1 MEIEMNG
8 RELALK
14 ALIEFE
20 NKGKTLKNFSNISKG
35 EKADKD
41 IQKAYDYYYGTVKM
55 IKRLDYVLE
64 RHLKNK
70 KLKGLPLPIRNILR
84 EGAYGLLFTRDPDHA
99 VVNESVNLAKRFG
112 HNGTASLVNAV
123 LRNLHP
129 VTYPEEPLKHLS
141 TFYSFPEFLVRLL
154 MDEYGE
160 KTENILRESNHPP
173 VRTIRVN
180 RLKASPREVLKNLID
195 EGYYAK
201 KIEGREYNLL
211 TESGVVYSDSFK
223 RGYFQIQGVTQTMN
237 TEILSAEEGEVILDL
252 CSAPG
257 TKSTGIAEIIGDK
270 GIVLSVDKRD
280 LYLVASNA
288 ERLGIKSIY
297 PIKADVKHFRVTQA
311 DKILLDVP
319 CSGTGVMGKKGE
331 LRWNFTPESLNRLI
345 ALQRE
350 MLSAAAENLK
360 EGGVLVYSTCS
371 ILPQE
376 NEKQV
381 QWFLEQNPDFIVKC
395 ACGEDTFIRNLP
407 GDPYY
412 DGGFGAV
419 LIRR

>member
-1 MEIEMNG
+1 MNG

-20 NKGKTLKNFSNISKG
+20 SGRKTLKNFTELRKG
-35 EKADKD
+35 EKADKS
-41 IQKAYDYYYGTVKM
+41 IQKAYDYYYGTIKM
-55 IKRLDYVLE
+55 IKRLDYILE
-64 RHLKNK
+64 KHLKNK
-70 KLKGLPLPIRNILR
+70 KLKSLPLPIRNILR
-84 EGAYGLLFTRDPDHA
+84 EGAYGLLVSSDPDHA
-99 VVNESVNLAKRFG
+99 VVNESVNLAKKYG

-129 VTYPEEPLKHLS
+129 VTYPEEPLKYLS
-141 TFYSFPEFLVRLL
+141 MFYSFPEFLVRLL

-160 KTENILRESNHPP
+160 KTENILRESNRPP
-173 VRTIRVN
+173 VTTIRVN
-180 RLKASPREVLKNLID
+180 RLKSTPGEVLKNLKE
-195 EGYYAK
+195 EGFDAK

-211 TESGVVYSDSFK
+211 TESGVVYSNSFK

-237 TEILSAEEGEVILDL
+237 TEILSAEEDEIILDL

-257 TKSTGIAEIIGDK
+257 TKSTGIAEIMGDK
-270 GIVLSVDKRD
+270 GIVLSVDKKD
-280 LYLVASNA
+280 LYMVVSNA
-288 ERLGIKSIY
+288 ERLGIKSVY
-297 PIKADVKHFRVTQA
+297 PIKGDVKYFRVAQA
-311 DKILLDVP
+311 DRILLDVP

-331 LRWNFTPESLNRLI
+331 LRWNLNLTSLNRLV

-350 MLSAAAENLK
+350 MLKSAAENLNK
-360 EGGVLVYSTCS
+360 NGVLVYSTCS

-381 QWFLEQNPDFIVKC
+381 QWFLEENPDFIVKC
-395 ACGEDTFIRNLP
+395 ACKEDPFIRNLP
-407 GDPYY
+407 GYPFY
-412 DGGFGAV
+412 DGGFGAA

>member
-1 MEIEMNG
+1 MNG

-20 NKGKTLKNFSNISKG
+20 NGKKTLKSFVELRKG
-35 EKADKD
+35 EKADRG

-70 KLKGLPLPIRNILR
+70 ELKSLPLPIKNILR
-84 EGAYGLLFTRDPDHA
+84 EGAYGLLFSADPDHA
-99 VVNESVNLAKRFG
+99 VVNESVNLAKKYG

-129 VTYPEEPLKHLS
+129 VTYPEEPLEYLS
-141 TFYSFPEFLVRLL
+141 TFYSYPEFLVHQL

-160 KTENILRESNHPP
+160 KTENILKESNRPP
-173 VRTIRVN
+173 VTTIRVN
-180 RLKASPREVLKNLID
+180 RLKTTSEEVIKELIE
-195 EGYYAK
+195 EGFDAK
-201 KIEGREYNLL
+201 RIEGREYNLL
-211 TESGVVYSDSFK
+211 TNSGAIYSDSFK
-223 RGYFQIQGVTQTMN
+223 RGYFQVQGVTQTMN
-237 TEILSAEEGEVILDL
+237 TEILSAKEGEIILDL

-270 GIVLSVDKRD
+270 GIVLSVDKKD
-280 LYLVASNA
+280 LYMVASNA
-288 ERLGIKSIY
+288 ERLGIRSVY
-297 PIKADVKHFRVTQA
+297 PIKADVKYFRVAQA
-311 DKILLDVP
+311 DKVLLDVP

-331 LRWNFTPESLNRLI
+331 LRWNLTPESLSRLV

-350 MLSAAAENLK
+350 LLSAAAENLK
-360 EGGVLVYSTCS
+360 RGGVLVYSTCS

-381 QWFLEQNPDFIVKC
+381 QWFLEENPDFIVKC
-395 ACGEDTFIRNLP
+395 ACEGDPFIRNLP
-407 GDPYY
+407 GYPYY

>member
-1 MEIEMNG
+1 MNG

-14 ALIEFE
+14 TLIEFE
-20 NKGKTLKNFSNISKG
+20 SGERPLKSFKELRKGV
-35 EKADKD
+35 KADRD
-41 IQKAYDYYYGTVKM
+41 VQKAYDYYYGTVKM
-55 IKRLDYVLE
+55 VKRLDYILE
-64 RHLKNK
+64 KHLKNK
-70 KLKGLPLPIRNILR
+70 ELKSLPLPIRNILR
-84 EGAYGLLFTRDPDHA
+84 EGAYGLLFSADPDHA
-99 VVNESVNLAKRFG
+99 VVNESVNLAKKYG

-129 VTYPEEPLKHLS
+129 VTYPLEPLKYLS
-141 TFYSFPEFLVRLL
+141 TFYSFPEFLVRQL

-160 KTENILRESNHPP
+160 KTENILKESNRPP
-173 VRTIRVN
+173 VTTIRVN
-180 RLKASPREVLKNLID
+180 RLKTTSEEVLKELIE
-195 EGYYAK
+195 EGFDAK

-211 TESGVVYSDSFK
+211 TDSGVIYSDSFK
-223 RGYFQIQGVTQTMN
+223 RGYFQVQGITQTMN
-237 TEILSAEEGEVILDL
+237 TEILSAKEGEIILDL

-270 GIVLSVDKRD
+270 GIVLSVDKKG
-280 LYLVASNA
+280 LYMVASNA
-288 ERLGIKSIY
+288 ERLGIRSVY
-297 PIKADVKHFRVTQA
+297 PIKADVKHFRVAHA
-311 DKILLDVP
+311 DKVLLDVP

-331 LRWNFTPESLNRLI
+331 LRWNLTPESLSRLV

-350 MLSAAAENLK
+350 LLSAAAGNLK
-360 EGGVLVYSTCS
+360 RDGVLVYSTCS

-381 QWFLEQNPDFIVKC
+381 QWFLEENPDFIVKC
-395 ACGEDTFIRNLP
+395 ACEEDPFIRNLP
-407 GDPYY
+407 GYPYY